1 MGHSTAGRCRP
12 KGAEMNKDLLRSL
25 AKAVGGRVKSYL
37 LQAAKDEA
45 ARLIRHFRAGVQS
58 SPPAAAGLPSSGQ
71 SADSA
76 GLLAAGQSAP
86 ASSSGAA
93 PSSAAA
99 EPESGAAAAAVPRH
113 QPAPPEA
120 PQSQRPEHGAAGAA
134 AKPAPKHAAKSDEQP
149 LESVVNINSASKD
162 ELMSLPGIGEA
173 RADAI
178 IKARPFTAAS
188 DLVDKKVLPASVAES
203 LRGRIGIA

>member
-1 MGHSTAGRCRP
+1 
-12 KGAEMNKDLLRSL
+12 MNRELLRSL

-45 ARLIRHFRAGVQS
+45 ARLIRHFRAGMQS

-76 GLLAAGQSAP
+76 APRAAGPSAP
-86 ASSSGAA
+86 PLPSGAA
-93 PSSAAA
+93 PSLATAEPEPGASAAA
-99 EPESGAAAAAVPRH
+99 VALH
-113 QPAPPEA
+113 QAAPPEA
-120 PQSQRPEHGAAGAA
+120 PENQRPEQGAAGTAA
-134 AKPAPKHAAKSDEQP
+134 RPGPKRTAKPDGEPA
-149 LESVVNINSASKD
+149 ESVVNINSASKD

-178 IKARPFTAAS
+178 IKARPFAAAS
-188 DLVDKKVLPASVAES
+188 DLVDKKVLPASVAEG
-203 LRGRIGIA
+203 LKGRIGIA

>member
-1 MGHSTAGRCRP
+1 
-12 KGAEMNKDLLRSL
+12 MNRELLRSL

-45 ARLIRHFRAGVQS
+45 GRLIRHFRAGMQS

-113 QPAPPEA
+113 QPTPPEA
-120 PQSQRPEHGAAGAA
+120 PQSQRPEHGAA
-134 AKPAPKHAAKSDEQP
+134 AKPAPKRAAKSDEQP

-188 DLVDKKVLPASVAES
+188 DLVDKKVLPASVAEG
-203 LRGRIGIA
+203 LKGRIAIA

>member
-1 MGHSTAGRCRP
+1 
-12 KGAEMNKDLLRSL
+12 MNKDLLRSL

-58 SPPAAAGLPSSGQ
+58 SPPAAAGLLSSGQ
-71 SADSA
+71 SAESA
-76 GLLAAGQSAP
+76 GLQAAGPSPPSAP
-86 ASSSGAA
+86 SGAA
-93 PSSAAA
+93 PSPATA
-99 EPESGAAAAAVPRH
+99 EPEPGASAAAVPRH
-113 QPAPPEA
+113 QAGPPET
-120 PQSQRPEHGAAGAA
+120 PQSQSPEQGAA
-134 AKPAPKHAAKSDEQP
+134 ARPAPKRAAKSDEQP

-162 ELMSLPGIGEA
+162 ELMSPPGIGEA

-188 DLVDKKVLPASVAES
+188 DLADKKVLPASVAES